1 MHEST
6 RRLLCRVAFLLGCVI
21 PTICTL
27 SWITYR
33 QSSWSIAAVE
43 DQLSETIG
51 LKCHISRYY
60 NPKPTKW
67 VFEDVRLERAGSDA
81 VVFPALKAEL
91 IDNTWQLSADEVEV
105 DWASRHRLWETLQ
118 EGVLLKRTDGKR
130 LQLNVAHVRFRDEV
144 LPSLQKLEV
153 KHDPQQQPALSSSL
167 LVGDS
172 LIPPPLMAS
181 VDTSNPEHWQVQLAT
196 TEQPIPTHPLRA
208 ALPQLAGLGVDAN
221 FMGQITFDLNYAST
235 NVEMAGVFRQINLQS
250 ALATNYQHGAGGAE
264 LHVKKLVVRDDTLQE
279 AFGGI
284 FSRNGQ
290 LSRSLLDR
298 AAQHLNVQVI
308 PPSRNQDLIAYHEMA
323 IGFRFDHGRMT
334 LTGLCDN
341 MPAGTML
348 AGLEHP
354 LVYESPVSILPATN
368 LASVFYDNYSST
380 VPASQP
386 SVDLARWL
394 TAPMIAERPGNPI
407 QR

>member
-6 RRLLCRVAFLLGCVI
+6 RRLLCRVAFLLGCVV

-51 LKCHISRYY
+51 LKCHISKYY

-67 VFEDVRLERAGSDA
+67 VFEDVRLERAGNDA

-91 IDNTWQLSADEVEV
+91 VNNTWQISADEMEL
-105 DWASRHRLWETLQ
+105 DWESRRRLWETLQ
-118 EGVLLKRTDGKR
+118 EGVLLERTGGKR
-130 LQLNVAHVRFRDEV
+130 VQLNVAHVHFRDEV
-144 LPSLQKLEV
+144 LPPLQKLEL
-153 KHDPQQQPALSSSL
+153 KHDPQQQPALVSSA

-172 LIPPPLMAS
+172 LAPPPLMAN
-181 VDTSNPEHWQVQLAT
+181 VDTSDPRHWQVQLAT
-196 TEQPIPTHPLRA
+196 TEQPIFTHELAA
-208 ALPQLAGLGVDAN
+208 ALPQLAGLGIDAN
-221 FMGQITFDLNYAST
+221 FMGQITFDLNHGST
-235 NVEMAGVFRQINLQS
+235 NLEMAGVFRQIDLQS

-264 LHVKKLVVRDDTLQE
+264 LTVKQLVVRNDNIQE

-290 LSRSLLDR
+290 LSRRLLDR

-308 PPSRNQDLIAYHEMA
+308 PPSRHQDLIAYHEMA

-334 LTGLCDN
+334 LTGWCDN

-348 AGLEHP
+348 AGLENP

-368 LASVFYDNYSST
+368 LISVFFDNNSPT
-380 VPASQP
+380 IPASQP
-386 SVDLARWL
+386 SVDWGRWL
-394 TAPMIAERPGNPI
+394 TAPMIAEGPNGSL

>member
-6 RRLLCRVAFLLGCVI
+6 RRLLCRVAFLLGCVV

-33 QSSWSIAAVE
+33 QSSWSVAAVE

-51 LKCHISRYY
+51 LKCHISKYY

-81 VVFPALKAEL
+81 VVFPTLKAEL
-91 IDNTWQLSADEVEV
+91 VDNTWQLSADEVEV

-130 LQLNVAHVRFRDEV
+130 LQLNVAHVRFREEV

-153 KHDPQQQPALSSSL
+153 KHDPEQQPALSSSL

-172 LIPPPLMAS
+172 LAAPPLMAS
-181 VDTSNPEHWQVQLAT
+181 VDTSNPQHWQVQLAT

-208 ALPQLAGLGVDAN
+208 AMPQLAGLGIDAN
-221 FMGQITFDLNYAST
+221 FMGQITFELNHAST
-235 NVEMAGVFRQINLQS
+235 NVEMAGVFRQIDLQS
-250 ALATNYQHGAGGAE
+250 ALATNYQHGAGGAD
-264 LHVKKLVVRDDTLQE
+264 LYVTRLVVRNDNILE

-284 FSRNGQ
+284 LSRNGQ
-290 LSRSLLDR
+290 LSRRLLDR
-298 AAQHLNVQVI
+298 AAQHLNVQVV
-308 PPSRNQDLIAYHEMA
+308 PPSRHQDLIAYHEMA
-323 IGFRFDHGRMT
+323 IGFNFDRGSMT

-341 MPAGTML
+341 MPPGTML

-354 LVYESPVSILPATN
+354 LVYESPVNILPATN
-368 LASVFYDNYSST
+368 LISVFFDNDSPT
-380 VPASQP
+380 IPASQP
-386 SVDLARWL
+386 SVDWGRWL
-394 TAPMIAERPGNPI
+394 TAPMIADRPSGSMP
-407 QR
+407 R

>member
-6 RRLLCRVAFLLGCVI
+6 RRLLCRVAFLLGCVV

-27 SWITYR
+27 TWIMYR

-43 DQLSETIG
+43 DELSETIG
-51 LKCHISRYY
+51 LKCHVSKYY

-67 VFEDVRLERAGSDA
+67 VFENVRLERAGTDA

-91 IDNTWQLSADEVEV
+91 VDATWQLSADEVEV

-118 EGVLLKRTDGKR
+118 EGVLLKRTGGKR

-144 LPSLQKLEV
+144 LPSLQKVEV
-153 KHDPQQQPALSSSL
+153 KHDPTQQPALSSSL
-167 LVGDS
+167 LVGNALS
-172 LIPPPLMAS
+172 PPPLLAS
-181 VDTSNPEHWQVQLAT
+181 VDTSNPQQWQVQLAT

-208 ALPQLAGLGVDAN
+208 ALPQLEGLGVDAN
-221 FMGQITFDLNYAST
+221 FMGQITFSVNQASA
-235 NVEMAGVFRQINLQS
+235 NIEMAGVFRQIDLQS

-264 LHVKKLVVRDDTLQE
+264 LHIKQLVVRDNNVQE

-284 FSRNGQ
+284 FSRSGQ
-290 LSRSLLDR
+290 LSRQLLDR
-298 AAQHLNVQVI
+298 AAQHLKVQVI
-308 PPSRNQDLIAYHEMA
+308 PPDRHQDLIAYHEMA

-334 LTGLCDN
+334 LTGWCDN

-348 AGLEHP
+348 AGLENP

-368 LASVFYDNYSST
+368 LVSVFFDNYSST

-386 SVDLARWL
+386 SVDWARWL
-394 TAPMIAERPGNPI
+394 TAPMIAETPGTSL
-407 QR
+407 R

>member
-6 RRLLCRVAFLLGCVI
+6 RRLLCRVAFLLGCVV

-27 SWITYR
+27 SWIAYR
-33 QSSWSIAAVE
+33 QSSWSVAAVE

-51 LKCHISRYY
+51 LKCHISKYY

-91 IDNTWQLSADEVEV
+91 VDNTWQLSADEVEV

-153 KHDPQQQPALSSSL
+153 KHDPEQQPALSSSL

-172 LIPPPLMAS
+172 LVPPPLMAS
-181 VDTSNPEHWQVQLAT
+181 VDTSNPQHWQVQLAT

-208 ALPQLAGLGVDAN
+208 AMPQLAGLGVDAN
-221 FMGQITFDLNYAST
+221 FMGQITFELNHTAT
-235 NVEMAGVFRQINLQS
+235 NVEMAGVFRQIDLQS

-264 LHVKKLVVRDDTLQE
+264 LHVKQLVVRNDNILE

-290 LSRSLLDR
+290 LSRRLLDR
-298 AAQHLNVQVI
+298 AAQHLHVQVI
-308 PPSRNQDLIAYHEMA
+308 PPSRHQDLIAYHEMA

-348 AGLEHP
+348 AGLENP
-354 LVYESPVSILPATN
+354 LVYESPANILPATN
-368 LASVFYDNYSST
+368 LISVFFDNDSPT
-380 VPASQP
+380 IPASQP
-386 SVDLARWL
+386 SVDWGRWL
-394 TAPMIAERPGNPI
+394 TAPMIADRPSGSMP
-407 QR
+407 R